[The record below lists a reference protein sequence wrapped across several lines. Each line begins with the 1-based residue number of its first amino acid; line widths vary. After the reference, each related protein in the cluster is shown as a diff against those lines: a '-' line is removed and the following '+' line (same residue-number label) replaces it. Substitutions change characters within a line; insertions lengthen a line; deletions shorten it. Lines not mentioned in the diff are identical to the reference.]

1 MAIFDGIRV
10 IDLSQGIA
18 GALASLLLA
27 EQGAD
32 VIKVEPPGGDR
43 YRRIEPGY
51 FVCNRSKRSL
61 TLDVADR
68 GERAIL
74 NRLLDSA
81 DVLLDSYSRS
91 EAELLDLA
99 PEVIEAGFPHLVH
112 CRITGYG
119 WDHPWS
125 DRPAIDVLVAARLG
139 LYFQQP
145 GIRRDGPTFLY
156 TPFPSH
162 GAAFCAALG
171 IGAALRTRRLDG
183 RGQFVDTSL
192 LDGAAII
199 TCMLWQWSDNPT
211 PPFAEAMNSIEP
223 FPQFLYECGDRLWLH
238 HMMTDR
244 GNLWVIADLLGVH
257 LPQPPQGSRI
267 LPVEERRRF
276 IGEAARVFK
285 TRPREYWIDLL
296 RRHDVPVEGV
306 ISTEEALLHGQTQA
320 NEMVAEIDDPR
331 RGRVK
336 QIGVPIRFSKS
347 PGAIKGPPPEAGEHS
362 AQVLAELSHVPSK
375 RPASAPLSPGKE
387 LAHPLADI
395 TVIDFG
401 EYLAGPFGP
410 MLLADLGARVI
421 KVERLEGDRMRY
433 PAQPFFACQRGKLDL
448 AVDLKQP
455 EGLEIIYRLIR
466 RADVVHHNQRPG
478 VAERLKIDYQTLR
491 ALKPDLIYCHSAAYG
506 THGPS
511 AGMGG
516 YDQLFEAMCGM
527 ELMGGGDGNPPLWV
541 QAGPVDIGGATLSA
555 IATLMAIYHRDRT
568 GEGQFVDGSL
578 LNAGLWYNCDA
589 FISERSEV
597 RRRPTLNRSQT
608 GTSATYRI
616 YETAEGWICV
626 AACSEHE
633 WRRLCE
639 ALEQP
644 RLAGIPRFADHHGRV
659 DHREELAAIFEPIF
673 KSKPAAQWFT
683 ILDRAGVPCEVCA
696 QGYWRQY
703 LMDPWA
709 IQSGRV
715 VEYPQGDLGAKLR
728 QFGETIRFSRSAQT
742 IQGPPPILGE
752 HTRRILAELGY
763 TDREQEALRHKGVV
777 SWPQTT

>member
-18 GALASLLLA
+18 GALTSLLMA

-32 VIKVEPPGGDR
+32 VIKVEPPGGDPCR
-43 YRRIEPGY
+43 LIEPGY
-51 FVCNRSKRSL
+51 FVWNRSKRSL

-81 DVLLDSYSRS
+81 DVLLDSFSPS
-91 EAELLDLA
+91 EAAALNLA
-99 PEVIEAGFPHLVH
+99 PGEIEAAFAHLVH

-125 DRPAIDVLVAARLG
+125 DRPAIDALVAARLG
-139 LYFQQP
+139 LHFQQP

-156 TPFPSH
+156 CPFPSH
-162 GAAFCAALG
+162 GAALCAVLGICAAL
-171 IGAALRTRRLDG
+171 RMRRFDG

-192 LDGAAII
+192 LDGTAII
-199 TCMLWQWSDNPT
+199 TCMLWQWSDQLT

-223 FPQFLYECGDRLWLH
+223 FPQFLYECGDGLWLH

-244 GNLWVIADLLGVH
+244 GNLWVIAELLGVH
-257 LPQPPQGSRI
+257 LPPPEGSRI

-276 IGEAARVFK
+276 IREAAKVFK

-306 ISTEEALLHGQTQA
+306 ISTEEALLHGQTLA
-320 NEMVAEIDDPR
+320 NEMMAEIDDPH

-336 QIGVPIRFSKS
+336 QIGIPIRFARS
-347 PGAIKGPPPEAGEHS
+347 PGAIKGPPPEPGEHS
-362 AQVLAELSHVPSK
+362 AKILAELSHAPS
-375 RPASAPLSPGKE
+375 RRWESAPIARRKTLS
-387 LAHPLADI
+387 HPLADI
-395 TVIDFG
+395 TVVDFG

-466 RADVVHHNQRPG
+466 RSDVVHHNQRPG
-478 VAERLKIDYQTLR
+478 VAERLKIDYATLR
-491 ALKPDLIYCHSAAYG
+491 AIKPDLIYCHSAAYG

-527 ELMGGGDGNPPLWV
+527 EQMGGGEGNPPLWV

-578 LNAGLWYNCDA
+578 LNAGLWYNSDA
-589 FISERSEV
+589 FISERSDV
-597 RRRPTLNRSQT
+597 RRRPTLDRSQC
-608 GTSATYRI
+608 GTSATYRL
-616 YETAEGWICV
+616 YETADGWICV
-626 AACSEHE
+626 AACSEQH

-639 ALEQP
+639 VLEQP
-644 RLAGIPRFADHHGRV
+644 RLAENPRFSGHHGRV
-659 DHREELAAIFEPIF
+659 DHRDELGAIFEPIF
-673 KSKPAAQWFT
+673 RQRTAAQWFT
-683 ILDRAGVPCEVCA
+683 ILDQAGVPCEVCRR
-696 QGYWRQY
+696 GYWREY
-703 LMDPWA
+703 LMDSWA
-709 IQSGRV
+709 LETGRV

-728 QFGETIRFSRSAQT
+728 QFGKTIRFSRTSQN

-752 HTRRILAELGY
+752 HTRQILGELGY
-763 TDREQEALRHKGVV
+763 SDREQETLKERRVV
-777 SWPQTT
+777 SWPQET

>member
-1 MAIFDGIRV
+1 MTMAIFEGIRV

-18 GALASLLLA
+18 GALTSLLLA

-32 VIKVEPPGGDR
+32 VIKVEPPGGDP
-43 YRRIEPGY
+43 YRQIEPG
-51 FVCNRSKRSL
+51 FFIWNRSKRGL
-61 TLDVADR
+61 TLDLADR

-74 NRLLDSA
+74 NQLLAGA
-81 DVLLDSYSRS
+81 DVLIDSYSPA
-91 EAELLDLA
+91 EAAALELIPDDIQA
-99 PEVIEAGFPHLVH
+99 RFPHLVH

-125 DRPAIDVLVAARLG
+125 DRPATDALVAARLG

-156 TPFPSH
+156 CPFPSH

-171 IGAALRTRRLDG
+171 ICSALRARHFSG

-192 LDGAAII
+192 LDGTAII

-223 FPQFLYECGDRLWLH
+223 FPQFLYECGDGLWLH

-257 LPQPPQGSRI
+257 LPKPEAGRI

-276 IGEAARVFK
+276 ISDAARVFK
-285 TRPREYWIDLL
+285 TRPREEWIALL
-296 RRHDVPVEGV
+296 RSHDVPVEGV
-306 ISTEEALLHGQTQA
+306 VSTEEALLHGQTRA
-320 NEMVAEIDDPR
+320 NEMVAEIDDPVG
-331 RGRVK
+331 GRVQ
-336 QIGVPIRFSKS
+336 QIGIPIRFSKTPGRIRGAS
-347 PGAIKGPPPEAGEHS
+347 PQPGQHS
-362 AQVLAELSHVPSK
+362 ADILAQLSRVAPRRADPPIPS
-375 RPASAPLSPGKE
+375 RPLE
-387 LAHPLADI
+387 HPLADI
-395 TVIDFG
+395 TVVDFG

-410 MLLADLGARVI
+410 MLLADLGAKVI
-421 KVERLEGDRMRY
+421 KIERLEGDRMRY

-448 AVDLKQP
+448 ALDLKNP
-455 EGLEIIYRLIR
+455 EGLEIIHRLIK

-478 VAERLKIDYQTLR
+478 VAERLKIDYA
-491 ALKPDLIYCHSAAYG
+491 ALSAIKPDLIYCHSAAYG

-527 ELMGGGDGNPPLWV
+527 ELMGGGEGNPPLWV

-578 LNAGLWYNCDA
+578 LNAGLWYNSDA
-589 FISERSEV
+589 FLSERSDL

-608 GTSATYRI
+608 GTSPDYRI
-616 YETAEGWICV
+616 YETADGWICI
-626 AACSEHE
+626 AALAVQE
-633 WRRLCE
+633 WRSLC
-639 ALEQP
+639 AAIDRP
-644 RLAGIPRFADHHGRV
+644 RLGEDPRFAAHFGRV
-659 DHREELAAIFEPIF
+659 DHRDELSAILEPIF
-673 KSKPAAQWFT
+673 RQKTAAQWFAN
-683 ILDRAGVPCEVCA
+683 LDRAGVPCEICA
-696 QGYWRQY
+696 QGYWRDY

-709 IQSGRV
+709 AQSGRV
-715 VEYPQGDLGAKLR
+715 VEYVQGDLGARLR
-728 QFGETIRFSRSAQT
+728 QFGKTIRFSRTSQT
-742 IQGPPPILGE
+742 IQGPPPVLGE
-752 HTRRILAELGY
+752 HTRQILTELGY
-763 TDREQEALRHKGVV
+763 TEREQEMLRERGVV
-777 SWPQTT
+777 SWPQK